1 MIQESS
7 HSCEFL
13 TCTNY
18 FPYKFLH
25 ITMIYSSLH
34 RLDFPS
40 HSSSFTISVGFSKK
54 AFSTSTI
61 QNRPFF
67 HSTLFIFFIA
77 VIRVSNYIFIC
88 VIICLLCLPSR
99 IKTSVRPTQC
109 LLYAAQSTETDNQ
122 LMSKTMTDVLK

>member
-1 MIQESS
+1 MHQLFPLQIPTHNNDLLFTSQARFSFAFFKF
-7 HSCEFL
+7 HYKCWFL
-13 TCTNY
+13 KKSIFY
-18 FPYKFLH
+18 FHNTKQAL
-25 ITMIYSSLH
+25 
-34 RLDFPS
+34 
-40 HSSSFTISVGFSKK
+40 
-54 AFSTSTI
+54 
-61 QNRPFF
+61 FF